1 MFENTN
7 AVIIPREDYNILL
20 MSQTR
25 LDDIRLI
32 AASDQ
37 RTYSNRYDEE
47 TCRMIDALLGIEQ
60 KEKPTDGQAQSAKE
74 KVNI

>member
-1 MFENTN
+1 MNEQNTN
-7 AVIIPREDYNILL
+7 TVMIPREDYNILL

-32 AASDQ
+32 AASDK
-37 RTYSNRYDEE
+37 RTYSNRYDED

-60 KEKPTDGQAQSAKE
+60 KEKTD
-74 KVNI
+74 